1 MSGICIPDYCFS
13 SYRDL
18 TIDFI
23 RTNSI
28 HAILFDID
36 NTLIPYEEDGP
47 TEELYSWFQTLRDHD
62 VKVAFISNN
71 NKRRVE
77 KFNEKLGYVAYSSS
91 MKPFKRN
98 IKKAL
103 CALGVNRE
111 NAIFMGDQ
119 IWTDVLG
126 AHCAGLPVVLVPPIR
141 DKQDIFT
148 KLKRFFEKPFLRKFR
163 KEHPDSYECEI
174 WTRWKL

>member
-23 RTNSI
+23 KEHSVL
-28 HAILFDID
+28 AVLLDID
-36 NTLIPYEEDGP
+36 NTLIPYEEDVP
-47 TEELYSWFQTLRDHD
+47 TEELYSWFQTLRDNG
-62 VKVAFISNN
+62 VKIAFISNN
-71 NKRRVE
+71 NKKRVE
-77 KFNEKLGYVAYSSS
+77 KFNEKLGYVAYASSL
-91 MKPFKRN
+91 KPFKRN
-98 IKKAL
+98 IVKAL
-103 CALGVNRE
+103 RALNVGKE
-111 NAIFMGDQ
+111 NAVFMGDQ

-126 AHCAGLPVVLVPPIR
+126 AHNAGIPVIIVPPIR

-148 KLKRFFEKPFLRKFR
+148 KIKRYLEKPFLRKFR

>member
-1 MSGICIPDYCFS
+1 
-13 SYRDL
+13 
-18 TIDFI
+18 
-23 RTNSI
+23 
-28 HAILFDID
+28 
-36 NTLIPYEEDGP
+36 
-47 TEELYSWFQTLRDHD
+47 
-62 VKVAFISNN
+62 
-71 NKRRVE
+71 
-77 KFNEKLGYVAYSSS
+77 

-103 CALGVNRE
+103 CTLGVNRE

-148 KLKRFFEKPFLRKFR
+148 KLKRFFEKPFLRKYR
-163 KEHPDSYECEI
+163 KEHPDSYECES